1 MTSTLPRKIII
12 VDSHPSAQRAL
23 SQFIQS
29 QTDFVVSQICSDWQ
43 ALLSGD
49 GNVYPGIVLLDWES
63 PGIGRA
69 ALARIRAAL
78 AQVTIIAMGVWQASR
93 RNALAAGVD
102 GFINKTDAP
111 EQVLAILR
119 RVEMI

>member
-1 MTSTLPRKIII
+1 MSSTLPHQIII

-29 QTDFVVSQICSDWQ
+29 QTDFVVSNICTDWQ
-43 ALLSGD
+43 TLLTGD
-49 GNVYPGIVLLDWES
+49 SNLHPGIILLDWES

-69 ALARIRAAL
+69 ALSRIRAAL
-78 AQVTIIAMGVWQASR
+78 AHVTIIAMGVWQASR
-93 RNALAAGVD
+93 RSALAAGAD

-111 EQVLAILR
+111 EQVLAVLR
-119 RVEMI
+119 RVGQ